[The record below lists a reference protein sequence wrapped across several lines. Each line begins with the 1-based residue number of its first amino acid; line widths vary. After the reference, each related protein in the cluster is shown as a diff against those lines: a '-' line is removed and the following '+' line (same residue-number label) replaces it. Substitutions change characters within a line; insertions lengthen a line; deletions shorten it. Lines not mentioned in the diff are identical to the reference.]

1 MKRKSRQ
8 RKIFSEE
15 LKKKVVRDIEQSR
28 ATIAQVCREYD
39 VNAASVYNW
48 LHKYS
53 SYLQKGAKLVVEL
66 NSEGYRSKELEQK
79 VKELEAVVGRK
90 QMALDFLE
98 KLIEIADGELEIDI
112 KKKLYTKPSIGSA
125 STKNLDNT
133 K

>member
-1 MKRKSRQ
+1 MKRKARQ
-8 RKIFSEE
+8 WKTFSEE
-15 LKKKVVRDIEQSR
+15 LKKKVVKDIEQSR
-28 ATIAQVCREYD
+28 ATIAQICREYQVSD
-39 VNAASVYNW
+39 ASVYNW

-53 SYLQKGAKLVVEL
+53 GYLQKGAKVVVEL

-90 QMALDFLE
+90 QIQIDFLE
-98 KLIEIADGELEIDI
+98 KLIEIADVELEIDI

-125 STKNLDNT
+125 TTKNLDNT